1 MPQASS
7 PHVIMAMGTLFVV
20 GTPIGNLGD
29 LTARAAELLR
39 TAQAV
44 IAEDTRVTKK
54 LLTHVGSGAPLISF
68 HEYSDPRLLQP
79 ILRRLEAGET
89 LVLVTD
95 AGTPAISDPGA
106 YLIQEILRELPQTII
121 LPIPGPSAITA
132 ALSVS
137 GFRAEPFTFFG
148 FPPQKKGRQTF
159 FRNLQQREETLV
171 FFEAPHRIEKT
182 MEALLVAIGPTRPVF
197 VAREITKLH
206 ETHYRGTL
214 AEVTEKVK
222 KDSIKGEYVIII
234 AAP

>member
-1 MPQASS
+1 
-7 PHVIMAMGTLFVV
+7 MGTLFVV

-29 LTARAAELLR
+29 LTARGAELLR

-54 LLTHVGSGAPLISF
+54 LLMHVGSKAPLLSF
-68 HEYSDPRLLQP
+68 HEYSDPRTLQP
-79 ILRRLEAGET
+79 IFRRLEAGET
-89 LVLVTD
+89 LALVTD

-106 YLIQEILRELPQTII
+106 YLVQEILRQLPDTVIF
-121 LPIPGPSAITA
+121 PIPGPSAVTA

-159 FRNLQQREETLV
+159 FAGLDAREEALV

-182 MEALLVAIGPTRPVF
+182 MDALVVALGPERRTF

-222 KDSIKGEYVIII
+222 KDSIRGEYVIII
-234 AAP
+234 AAR

>member
-1 MPQASS
+1 
-7 PHVIMAMGTLFVV
+7 MGTLFVV

-29 LTARAAELLR
+29 ITIRAAEVLR
-39 TAQAV
+39 TVQTV

-54 LLTHVGSGAPLISF
+54 LLAHIGSTATLLSF
-68 HEYSDPRLLQP
+68 HEYSDPRTLQQ
-79 ILRRLEAGET
+79 ILRGLESGQT
-89 LVLVTD
+89 LALVTD

-106 YLIQEILRELPQTII
+106 YLIQEVLRQLPDTLV
-121 LPIPGPSAITA
+121 LPIPGPSAVTA

-137 GFRAEPFTFFG
+137 GFHAEPFIFFG
-148 FPPQKKGRQTF
+148 FPPQKKGRQSF
-159 FRNLQQREETLV
+159 FAGLKGREETLV

-182 MEALLVAIGPTRPVF
+182 LDALMASLDRDRPTF

-222 KDSIKGEYVIII
+222 DDSIRGEYVIIV
-234 AAP
+234 AAS

>member
-1 MPQASS
+1 
-7 PHVIMAMGTLFVV
+7 MGTLFVV

-29 LTARAAELLR
+29 LTARGAELLR

-54 LLTHVGSGAPLISF
+54 LLMHVGSTVPLISF
-68 HEYSDPRLLQP
+68 HEYSDPRTLQP
-79 ILRRLEAGET
+79 ILRRLDAGET
-89 LVLVTD
+89 LALVTD

-106 YLIQEILRELPQTII
+106 YLIQEILRQQPETVI
-121 LPIPGPSAITA
+121 LPIPGPSAVTA

-159 FRNLQQREETLV
+159 FAQLHAREEALV

-182 MEALLVAIGPTRPVF
+182 MDALVVAFGSERRTF

-222 KDSIKGEYVIII
+222 KDSIRGEYVIII
-234 AAP
+234 ATR

>member
-1 MPQASS
+1 
-7 PHVIMAMGTLFVV
+7 MGTLFVV

-29 LTARAAELLR
+29 ITERAVQTLR
-39 TAQAV
+39 SVAAV

-54 LLTHVGSGAPLISF
+54 LLQHIESSAPCIAF
-68 HEYSDPRLLQP
+68 HEYSDPRALQP
-79 ILRRLEAGET
+79 ILRRLEAGEA
-89 LVLVTD
+89 LALVTD
-95 AGTPAISDPGA
+95 AGTPAISDPGS
-106 YLIQEILRELPQTII
+106 YLIQEVLRELPETVIF
-121 LPIPGPSAITA
+121 PIPGPSAVTA

-159 FRNLQQREETLV
+159 FAGLDAREEALV

-182 MEALLVAIGPTRPVF
+182 MDALLSAVGPERRAF

-214 AEVTEKVK
+214 GEVTEQVK
-222 KDSIKGEYVIII
+222 KDSIRGEYVIILDRR
-234 AAP
+234 A